1 MRLRYSSRALAQL
14 ASVHDYFGARN
25 PAAARNVTRR
35 IQQSIARLMS
45 LPRLGKLTDE
55 PDVRVLIEPEY
66 VYRVFYRVDGSVV
79 TVIRILHGSQQ

>member
-1 MRLRYSSRALAQL
+1 L
-14 ASVHDYFGARN
+14 
-25 PAAARNVTRR
+25 
-35 IQQSIARLMS
+35 

-55 PDVRVLIEPEY
+55 LDVRVLIEPEY